1 MKTIIIS
8 RHCKCLQGVYGV
20 FTGEIGVQ
28 GFQIY
33 ENCML
38 PTIPVIFEIN
48 TLCGLLISTLNHDFF
63 FKFPYNFCWNCRYT
77 CNPHKFEIPALG
89 FPRKD
94 PVNPCKHLQCGSPAT
109 ASVMYFTVKVT
120 SINKVFIY

>member
-63 FKFPYNFCWNCRYT
+63 FKFPYNFCGDFRLPVIPIKIICMLQGTPCNAGISYT
-77 CNPHKFEIPALG
+77 YYRGEI
-89 FPRKD
+89 
-94 PVNPCKHLQCGSPAT
+94 C
-109 ASVMYFTVKVT
+109 SVCMY
-120 SINKVFIY
+120 SIFKESK